1 MGRIGTSR
9 RQAGTLQSAV
19 KPAHSTSF
27 MRHSIIVETFGGP
40 EQLNLVEEASLPLGE
55 NAARVALRAIGVNR
69 ADVLLRSG
77 AYHGAQ
83 VPARPGIE
91 ASGEVVE
98 STSASFPVGSRVVI
112 FSNRTGLYTTETVAL
127 EQHMALIPE
136 GTSYEQAAALPINWL
151 TAWYCI
157 HSLLQL
163 QAGETILIPAA
174 VSGVGHAAIQISRQI
189 GARIIASAS
198 SDEKLAMAQQLGADV
213 VINYTSQD
221 LVSAVREA
229 TDGKGVNTFLDAVGG
244 KVFAQGLKVL
254 APFGRVAALANVT
267 LEDSLINTRDFY
279 PKNAAIFGFQYG
291 NLLASGRYLPN
302 SDMSHILRY
311 VAEGTFVPHIA
322 QTFPLTNAADAHRE
336 LESRNVMG
344 KLLLIP

>member
-1 MGRIGTSR
+1 
-9 RQAGTLQSAV
+9 
-19 KPAHSTSF
+19 

-55 NAARVALRAIGVNR
+55 NAARVAIRAIGVNR

-98 STSASFPVGSRVVI
+98 STSEKFPVGSRVVI

-157 HSLLQL
+157 HSLVKL

-244 KVFAQGLKVL
+244 K
-254 APFGRVAALANVT
+254 
-267 LEDSLINTRDFY
+267 
-279 PKNAAIFGFQYG
+279 
-291 NLLASGRYLPN
+291 
-302 SDMSHILRY
+302 
-311 VAEGTFVPHIA
+311 
-322 QTFPLTNAADAHRE
+322 
-336 LESRNVMG
+336 
-344 KLLLIP
+344 